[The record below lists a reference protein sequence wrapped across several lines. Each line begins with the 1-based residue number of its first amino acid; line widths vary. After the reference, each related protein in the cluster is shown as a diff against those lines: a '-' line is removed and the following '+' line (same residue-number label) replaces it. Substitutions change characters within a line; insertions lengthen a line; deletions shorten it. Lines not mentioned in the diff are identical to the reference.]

1 MVIKH
6 HTTSCSR
13 LLLYALAS
21 VVAVESGCGG
31 GSSSSGPQP
40 NPVPAIATINPTTAV
55 RGGPSFTLTVNG
67 SNLLSTSSVQWNGQS
82 RPTIFLSNTQLQA
95 QILLDDISVAGT
107 DAVTVFNPAPGGG
120 TSNSASFSIPCVLA
134 TASPASAQTRARL
147 GAYYFDGWSGPLT
160 NFHFQGMPNGPYQ
173 DRQPLSGWQDNNNCA
188 VEQQLAWA
196 HSFGIN
202 FFVFDWYFNTAVT
215 DTTGEDLNSALK
227 ITHALPDRHGM
238 QYAILYVNSPPFVIG
253 PADWAGA
260 INEWMGYMTDLA
272 YMQVNGKPLF
282 QIIDM
287 GQMRQA
293 FGSPSAVTAALNQLR
308 AAAQAHGLAGVY
320 IVGGFGVPGGSSGQ
334 DGFFP
339 AIGEALGDGYDAVTM
354 YNYPFAPTEVN
365 GVLPFS
371 SLSAAGKWI
380 WSQGAVKSPVPFI
393 PVSMTGWDPRP
404 WDERESGTN
413 FLMWFSRSPQDVTT
427 FVDDAITWAES
438 NPQVRS
444 EPSPAPP
451 IVLLEAWN
459 ELGEGGFFLPTIGDG
474 TSYGDS
480 LAAMLAV
487 PPTRS
492 RTVLTLQDSGPTDPN
507 RTASGQLTDAAG
519 APISGA
525 TITFSDTSASGT
537 GTYAQYQ
544 LSGQPPV
551 AATQAVVGFRV
562 NMEGAGP
569 EPSDFSLYQ
578 ASYIQTADGIE
589 RVVNGSFAFGAQS
602 WSFGGQAQLVPSDR
616 GAGQMVQVLAT
627 PSQAAAL
634 TSAPFALTPGATFI
648 ASFSARVAPV
658 SFASGYFTVI
668 FLGAGT
674 EISRQVIPLPATK
687 VTFGTTS
694 TDAVGHYQLAL
705 TSLGTS
711 QVTLE
716 AAYAG
721 DAQHWPAYARVAP

>member
-1 MVIKH
+1 M
-6 HTTSCSR
+6 
-13 LLLYALAS
+13 
-21 VVAVESGCGG
+21 
-31 GSSSSGPQP
+31 
-40 NPVPAIATINPTTAV
+40 
-55 RGGPSFTLTVNG
+55 
-67 SNLLSTSSVQWNGQS
+67 
-82 RPTIFLSNTQLQA
+82 
-95 QILLDDISVAGT
+95 
-107 DAVTVFNPAPGGG
+107 
-120 TSNSASFSIPCVLA
+120 
-134 TASPASAQTRARL
+134 
-147 GAYYFDGWSGPLT
+147 
-160 NFHFQGMPNGPYQ
+160 GMPNGPYQ
-173 DRQPLSGWQDNNNCA
+173 DREPLSGWQDNNNCA

-196 HSFGIN
+196 HSFGID
-202 FFVFDWYFNTAVT
+202 FFVFDWYFNTTVT
-215 DTTGEDLNSALK
+215 DPTGEDLNSALK

-238 QYAILYVNSPPFVIG
+238 QYAILYVNAPPFVIG

-260 INEWMGYMTDLA
+260 INEWIGYMTDPA
-272 YMQVNGKPLF
+272 YIKVNGKPLF
-282 QIIDM
+282 HIIDM

-293 FGSPSAVTAALNQLR
+293 FGSPSAVTTALNQLR
-308 AAAQAHGLAGVY
+308 TVAQAHGLAGVY

-339 AIGEALGDGYDAVTM
+339 DIGEALGDGYDAVTM

-371 SLSAAGKWI
+371 SLSDAGKWT
-380 WSQGAVKSPVPFI
+380 WSQGAVKSPVSFI

-413 FLMWFSRSPQDVTT
+413 VLMWFSRSPQEVTT

-438 NPQVRS
+438 NPQVRA
-444 EPSPAPP
+444 EPSPIPP
-451 IVLLEAWN
+451 IVLMEAWN
-459 ELGEGGFFLPTIGDG
+459 ELGEGSYVIPTVGDG

-480 LAAMLAV
+480 LAAMLAA

-507 RTASGQLTDAAG
+507 RTASGNLTDAAG

-525 TITFSDTSASGT
+525 TITLSDTSTGGT

-578 ASYIQTADGIE
+578 ASYIQTTDGIE
-589 RVVNGSFAFGAQS
+589 RVVNGSFALGAQS
-602 WSFGGQAQLVPSDR
+602 WSLGGQAQLVPSDL

-627 PSQAAAL
+627 PSQTAAL
-634 TSAPFALTPGATFI
+634 TSAPFTLTSGAAFQV
-648 ASFSARVAPV
+648 SFSARVAPV

-694 TDAVGHYQLAL
+694 TDAVGHYQLGLA
-705 TSLGTS
+705 SLGTS